1 MLLDM
6 GCDFLDMS
14 LFQGID
20 SFIVRLELGELLFVF
35 LYASVKAALEL
46 LHLALKVTNGR
57 LVRSL

>member
-20 SFIVRLELGELLFVF
+20 SFIVCLELGELLFVF